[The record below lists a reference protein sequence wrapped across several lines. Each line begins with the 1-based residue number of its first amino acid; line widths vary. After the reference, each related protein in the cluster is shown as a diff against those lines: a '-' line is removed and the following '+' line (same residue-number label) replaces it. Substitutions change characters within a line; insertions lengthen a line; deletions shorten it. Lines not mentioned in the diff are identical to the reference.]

1 MDAKES
7 DKKKIEVL
15 KDAAYEIKSNM
26 LKLTSIRE
34 DIHAINKEKWAEKIG
49 EIKNDLG
56 AKQTMLFIGP
66 FSSGKSSF
74 INAILGE
81 NILPTND
88 RPCTSVCTEL
98 RFKKDGSGNSGR
110 IVKKDGSK
118 TETVYDFNELIKM
131 IDGPTGAIGDS
142 AAYHHIELEY
152 DISMLKNGNQN
163 LNLLC
168 EADVTI
174 IDCPGYQSP
183 YACSE
188 SIIEEYISHAT
199 HTFWMNPIDQFGGN
213 FEINKIKDIRQ
224 KTTTLIPVFTKA
236 DLMPD
241 EEERNV
247 VRDLYSETIG
257 GLFRHKEPIF
267 TSAKKWEE
275 GMKLSKE
282 NGSQQDID
290 ELFRKSGIHNFLTA
304 MVDATGSKE
313 VTAAKVSSCR
323 TQIDELIKELGQA
336 TEREQNHWKAKLQ
349 EIGWDEKQ
357 NVELNE
363 AKHEA
368 VEWIKNEAEL
378 TGRGI
383 SKHIEEEVVNYV
395 CNAGDKLSEHVLLQK
410 VTDVWKDEINSRR
423 KAWSNEL
430 CKIYE
435 ERMKHLKFDDDRSF
449 KIPEWLKGATI
460 NEKFTNEMMN
470 LMKAVEN
477 AGLQAAGQGI
487 VGAFLYSLAHI
498 STDGL
503 SIVKAKILS
512 TIAPALNVGGL
523 VLLGMA
529 GFAIIPAYMRAR
541 ADSKEKTRKEIERN
555 VEEWLEH
562 LNMTNTVESLLM
574 SVNDETFNKL
584 SAEDDKKADE
594 FKRNYNTCGDI
605 AYNLNEIHR
614 NIIQQFSAA

>member
-15 KDAAYEIKSNM
+15 KDAAYGINSNM
-26 LKLTSIRE
+26 LKLTGIRE

-98 RFKKDGSGNSGR
+98 RFKKDGSGNAGR

-152 DISMLKNGNQN
+152 DISMLKNENSN
-163 LNLLC
+163 LNLLY

-275 GMKLSKE
+275 GIKLSKE

-290 ELFRKSGIHNFLTA
+290 ELFRKSGIYNFLTA

-349 EIGWDEKQ
+349 EIGWDEKR
-357 NVELNE
+357 NVDLNNIKRE
-363 AKHEA
+363 ADA
-368 VEWIKNEAEL
+368 WIKNEAESV
-378 TGRGI
+378 GRKI
-383 SKHIEEEVVNYV
+383 NAHIEDDVVSYI
-395 CNAGDKLSEHVLLQK
+395 CDAGEKLTTHELQEK
-410 VTDVWKDEINSRR
+410 IVGVWKDEIDSRR

-435 ERMKHLKFDDDRSF
+435 ERMKHLKFDDKHTFD
-449 KIPEWLKGATI
+449 IPDWLNGETIADMVKNETVNIMEAIRKGGVQSALQMSGGALLLAIAPGLTGI
-460 NEKFTNEMMN
+460 PFVGTA
-470 LMKAVEN
+470 L
-477 AGLQAAGQGI
+477 AGALGVIGPI
-487 VGAFLYSLAHI
+487 FIGLGAF
-498 STDGL
+498 T
-503 SIVKAKILS
+503 IV
-512 TIAPALNVGGL
+512 
-523 VLLGMA
+523 
-529 GFAIIPAYMRAR
+529 PAYMRIR
-541 ADSKEKTRKEIERN
+541 SETKDRMRKDITN
-555 VEEWLEH
+555 KVENWLDK
-562 LNMTNTVESLLM
+562 MDTTSIVESLLM

-584 SAEDDKKADE
+584 SAEDDKIADE
-594 FKRNYNTCGDI
+594 FKHNYNACEDI
-605 AYNLNEIHR
+605 AYNLNEIRR
-614 NIIQQFSAA
+614 NIIQQFSVA